1 MKNAEKDQGADSL
14 EIIRSPIF
22 AILGHVDSGKTSL
35 LDKVRG
41 TAVQAREAGGITQHI
56 GASFFPVDT
65 IHAMCDSLM
74 EKMKIPKLKI
84 PGVLFIDTPGHA
96 SFMNLRQRGAS
107 AANLAIL
114 VIDVIR
120 GIQPQTIE
128 SIRILKASKVPF
140 IIAANKV
147 DRIKRWVSQDPNSPM
162 VDSLK
167 MQKKE
172 AVTFLDNSIYD
183 MMSEL
188 ARFGLECDRF
198 DRIKDIKKKVLIIP
212 TSAVTGEG
220 IPELFLYLAGLSQR
234 FLSKK
239 ITMDANKSGMGV
251 ILEVKEHSGLGFC
264 IDVILTDGYIKK
276 SDEIL
281 VGTLNGSLRTQIRAI
296 LQPRDLDEIRDPREK
311 FIILDKIVAAAGIKI
326 NAPKLENVIA
336 GSPFYVIRSE
346 DDFINGKAD
355 IDTILKNVQ
364 IETDEAGVIVKAD
377 ALGSL
382 EALVK
387 YLRDSGVSIRYA
399 SIGPITKRDVTEA
412 TIAKREKNV
421 YGAIL
426 TFNAPILPD
435 AKEFAY
441 QENVLIFKNDI
452 IYRLFEE
459 YNEWAYTETEKERKK
474 LLDGIIRPAKITLLP
489 YVFRKNSPAVVGVEV
504 KSGILGTK
512 IRLIKGDGKKVGELQ
527 QIRHENESLKEARI
541 GQQVAISID
550 GPTVGR
556 QINEGDDL
564 YVDVPESHAKKL
576 LQHKNLISA
585 SELNSLDELIE
596 IKRRTSGNKYWCM

>member
-1 MKNAEKDQGADSL
+1 MKNTEKEQGDDSL

-41 TAVQAREAGGITQHI
+41 TAVQSREAGGITQHI

-74 EKMKIPKLKI
+74 EKMQIPKLKI

-147 DRIKRWVSQDPNSPM
+147 DRIKRWTSQEPNFPM

-167 MQKKE
+167 KQKKE
-172 AVTFLDNSIYD
+172 ALDFLDNSIYD
-183 MMSEL
+183 MMNEL

-198 DRIKDIKKKVLIIP
+198 DRIKDIKKKILIIP

-239 ITMDANKSGMGV
+239 IMMDANKPGIGV
-251 ILEVKEHSGLGFC
+251 VLEVKEQSGLGHC
-264 IDVILTDGYIKK
+264 IDVLLTDGYIKK

-281 VGTLNGSLRTQIRAI
+281 VGTLNGPIKTQIRAI
-296 LQPRDLDEIRDPREK
+296 LQPKDLDEIRDPREK
-311 FIILDKIVAAAGIKI
+311 FNSLEKIVAAAGIKI
-326 NAPKLENVIA
+326 NAPKLDDVVA
-336 GSPFYVIRSE
+336 GSPFFIIRSE
-346 DDFINGKAD
+346 DDFERGKTE
-355 IDTILKNVQ
+355 IENILKNVK

-387 YLRDSGVSIRYA
+387 YLRDNGVSIRYA
-399 SIGPITKRDVTEA
+399 SVGPITKRDITEA

-421 YGAIL
+421 YGAVL
-426 TFNAPILPD
+426 SFNAPILPD
-435 AKEFAY
+435 AKEFAF
-441 QENVLIFKNDI
+441 QEKILIFKNEI

-459 YNEWAYTETEKERKK
+459 YDEWAYNETEKEQKK
-474 LLDGIIRPAKITLLP
+474 LLDGIIRPAKVTILP
-489 YVFRKNSPAVVGVEV
+489 YVFRKNSPAVVGVEI

-512 IRLIKGDGKKVGELQ
+512 VKLIKGDGKKVGELQ
-527 QIRHENESLKEARI
+527 QIRHEKESLREAKL

-576 LQHKNLISA
+576 LEHKNLVSA

-596 IKRRTSGNKYWCM
+596 IKRRTSGNKYWSM